1 MVRDS
6 DDPITW
12 ILFIICKGQIRK
24 TPSYYFL
31 GKKEEKKKKENMT
44 RMWEL
49 FSVIDLFRRQVN
61 SIAY

>member
-31 GKKEEKKKKENMT
+31 GKKEEKKKKGKHDKNVRT
-44 RMWEL
+44 
-49 FSVIDLFRRQVN
+49 F
-61 SIAY
+61 

>member
-44 RMWEL
+44 RM
-49 FSVIDLFRRQVN
+49 
-61 SIAY
+61 